1 MIEINVCPSTLQE
14 GFESFSP
21 AARKLLFDGR
31 DVSHI
36 LDFDS
41 PNNDDADNEA
51 YLKNVGRISLSGVQ
65 PKASLVVNDHHH
77 LVKPDDGE
85 RGTYILKPAPSS
97 YALLDRKYCPA
108 NEHLTMQLASQV
120 YHIETAANTI
130 CFFRDGEAAY
140 LCRRFD
146 IGPKGQK
153 YSQEDFASLAGL
165 TKANGGSDYKYCNL
179 SYEECADI
187 IRKYVK
193 AAPVDILKFFR
204 IVVFNYLTLNDDA
217 HLKNFSLIN
226 RGDGEYH
233 LAPAYDL
240 INTSLHLSTSR
251 IFALDKGLFKEGM
264 KLTDTKGVDRKDFEV
279 FGQRIG
285 LSDRL
290 IKRELNFFATEH
302 ALAKELI
309 DRSFLSES
317 LKRNYWLSYNY
328 RRTMLV
334 LGKELGVK

>member
-1 MIEINVCPSTLQE
+1 MVEINVCPSTLRE
-14 GFESFSP
+14 GFTTYSP
-21 AARKLLFDGR
+21 AARKQLFDGKE
-31 DVSHI
+31 VFHV
-36 LDFDS
+36 LNFDS
-41 PNNDDADNEA
+41 PNNDSADNEA

-65 PKASLVVNDHHH
+65 PKASLVLNTENKM
-77 LVKPDDGE
+77 VKPAEGE

-97 YALLDRKYCPA
+97 YALQDRKHCPA

-120 YHIETAANTI
+120 YHIETAVNTL

-146 IGPKGQK
+146 VGPSGQK

-165 TKANGGSDYKYCNL
+165 TNANGGSDYKYNNL

-193 AAPVDILKFFR
+193 AAPVEILKFFR

-240 INTSLHLSTSR
+240 INTSLHLSMPR

-264 KLTDTKGVDRKDFEV
+264 KLSDARTIGREDFEE
-279 FGQRIG
+279 FGRRIG
-285 LSDRL
+285 MTARL
-290 IKRELNFFATEH
+290 VKRELDFFATEYL
-302 ALAKELI
+302 LAKNLI
-309 DRSFLSES
+309 DHSFLSDS
-317 LKRNYWLSYNY
+317 LKRSYWLSYNY
-328 RRTMLV
+328 RRTTLTFA
-334 LGKELGVK
+334 

>member
-1 MIEINVCPSTLQE
+1 MIEITSCPSTLQE
-14 GFESFSP
+14 GFTTYSP
-21 AARKLLFDGR
+21 AARKQLFDGKE
-31 DVSHI
+31 VSPI

-41 PNNDDADNEA
+41 PNNDGADNEA

-65 PKASLVVNDHHH
+65 PKASLVVNEEGR
-77 LVKPDDGE
+77 LVKPAEGE

-97 YALLDRKYCPA
+97 YALIDRRYCPA

-120 YHIETAANTI
+120 YRIETAANAL

-146 IGPKGQK
+146 VGSDGQK

-165 TKANGGSDYKYCNL
+165 TNANGGSDYKYNNL

-193 AAPVDILKFFR
+193 AAPVEILKFFR

-226 RGDGEYH
+226 RGGGEYH

-240 INTSLHLSTSR
+240 INTSLHLKMPR

-264 KLTDTKGVDRKDFEV
+264 KLSDTRTVGRKDFEE
-279 FGQRIG
+279 FGIRIG
-285 LSDRL
+285 MTARL
-290 IKRELNFFATEH
+290 IKRELDFFATEH
-302 ALAKELI
+302 PLSKELV

-317 LKRNYWLSYNY
+317 LKRSYWLSYNY
-328 RRTMLV
+328 RRATLTFS
-334 LGKELGVK
+334 